1 MIPFDAFTLDNG
13 LRVLVHTDNTT
24 PLAVVNVAYNVGSRD
39 EDENKTGFAHLF
51 EHLMFGGSKHI
62 ANFDEALQKVGGEN
76 NAFTSPDYTNYFV
89 TIPSK
94 NIETA
99 FWLESDR
106 MLSLS
111 FDERVLEVQ
120 RKVVIEEFKQVY
132 LNQPYGDVWLK
143 LRPMAY
149 TAHPYRWATI
159 GKEIAH
165 IEQAT
170 MDDVK
175 SFFFKYYVPSN
186 AVLVVAGNVTTEQ
199 VKQLSEKWF
208 GGIPGGTPYERDLPV
223 EPEQTEK
230 RTLQVEDNV
239 PVDAIYKAY
248 HMPARVD
255 TDYYAADLT
264 GDILGRG
271 KSSRL
276 YQKLVKD
283 EPLFSE
289 LKAYVTGSHDPG
301 LFVIKGHLNE
311 KVDFEAA
318 EKAIDKVI
326 EQFVKRKVDE
336 DELKKVQNQAEF
348 TLVQNEVEL
357 LNRAIEL
364 AEWAILGNP
373 DRVNEETEI
382 IHALTPKQVHEM
394 AKKLLRPENCSVL
407 YYHAKKKGKP

>member
-13 LRVLVHTDNTT
+13 LRVYVHTDNTT

-39 EDENKTGFAHLF
+39 EDEHKTGFAHLF

-62 ANFDEALQKVGGEN
+62 ANYDEELQKVGGEN

-149 TAHPYRWATI
+149 TTHPYRWATI

-186 AVLVVAGNVTTEQ
+186 AVLVVAGNVTSEQ
-199 VKQLSEKWF
+199 VRELSEKWF
-208 GGIPGGTPYERDLPV
+208 GGIASGTPYERDLPT
-223 EPEQTEK
+223 EPGQAEK
-230 RTLQVEDNV
+230 RTLHVEDNV

-248 HMPARVD
+248 HMPSRVD
-255 TDYYAADLT
+255 LNYYTADLM

-283 EPLFSE
+283 NPLFSE

-311 KVDFEAA
+311 KVGFEEA
-318 EKAIDKVI
+318 EGAIDKVI

-373 DRVNEETEI
+373 DRVNEETEL
-382 IHALTPKQVHEM
+382 IHQITTKQVHEM
-394 AKKLLRPENCSVL
+394 AKQMLQPENCSVL